1 MDDRKKD
8 PDPFKREALF
18 PDSLYAHG
26 KSEYVTGGKP
36 DVPCILCAIRDGDPK
51 VRTHR
56 LYQDEMAFIIL
67 NLYPF
72 NPGHMLI
79 SPTRHV
85 ERWRDLSDEEVAKIM
100 KLVKKA
106 EDVLEREFGCTSF
119 NFGVNEGKFSGASID
134 HLHVQLIPRFKSEL
148 GFIDTVG
155 KARAMVFSLEQVQE
169 KLKGKFP

>member
-1 MDDRKKD
+1 MGPD
-8 PDPFKREALF
+8 DPFKKEALF
-18 PDSLYAHG
+18 PGSLYARG

-36 DVPCILCAIRDGDPK
+36 DVPCILCAVRDGDPA
-51 VRTHR
+51 VRSHVVH
-56 LYQDEMAFIIL
+56 QDGVAFIIL

-72 NPGHMLI
+72 NPGHLLI

-85 ERWRDLSDEEVAKIM
+85 ERWRDLADGEVARIM
-100 KLVKKA
+100 GLVKQA

-134 HLHVQLIPRFKSEL
+134 HLHVQLIPRFRSEL

-155 KARAMVFSLEQVQE
+155 RTRAMVFSLEQVLE
-169 KLKGKFP
+169 KLKGKFA